1 MENILQLENIEDIN
15 SNLEVR
21 YKNDDIY
28 TYAGRVLIS
37 ANPFQQVATPPHIHR
52 LVNEILDSQE
62 MKHSIMISGESGAG
76 KTETTKIIIQYLAK
90 ITNLFQYNLILEALG
105 NASTPRNHNSSRF
118 GKYIEIDINNGN
130 FNSKITTYLL
140 EKTRIVSNKDS
151 TYHIFYTFGYQS
163 NAPPYI
169 SQPRPD
175 WDSSFLQKDHFRQ
188 LWSDSSLG
196 DDAWIHF
203 EKIMEFLINLLDD
216 KYVSNMECF
225 TTEDLNRVLT
235 KKTITSNE
243 ETIVIDLNEAEM
255 AQTRNTII
263 MKIYENLFDGVVA
276 LINRKINNSDL
287 IPAKQFNILDIF
299 GFEVFEKNGFE
310 QLCINFTNEC
320 IQTLFN
326 KYVFEEEIKLLEE
339 EGVAHESITF
349 QSNRHI
355 IDFFQLKPSGFFPIL
370 DEKTLLD
377 VKSDASLLTSLPRN
391 VEVYRIVREKI
402 IVKHYADTVEYT
414 VGDFYKKNIDRI
426 SSDVAVFI
434 AKITKS
440 SQLFI
445 QTKQP
450 MNKRGSIGVSTI
462 SSQFRQKLSEL
473 MNELESSS
481 LHFIRCI
488 KPNDEH
494 IPKKWDVEKVR
505 NQLNYC
511 GITSALKIARQTLP
525 IRMKKEQ
532 FNKKYNIILSEIATR
547 DDIILREG
555 KTMYFYTK
563 ATEQQ
568 LQELLDKEIKRV
580 FEIFFGVISRLRPRQ
595 KYSDARLALQKISG
609 AIIFQKS
616 RLELKNRKRVR
627 LWENIGIKIL
637 QKKYSENLLKA
648 KKEVS
653 IQRIGAYLER
663 RIQQQKLCAMNQIVL
678 FLRRKFEQLK
688 YITEYNVYKHSHQSE
703 LNELTA
709 RLLNQKDAELNEL
722 KAHLLKEKHAELNE
736 LKAHLLKEKDAEL
749 NELTSHLL
757 KEKDTELNEL
767 NELTSHLLKEKDT
780 ELNELKSRLLNQKD
794 AELNELKSHLL
805 KEKDTELNELKSRLL
820 NQKDAELNELKS
832 HLLKEKDVEL
842 NNNLLK
848 QKETELR
855 ELEARLLKQKDIDLQ
870 KNRDNLRQEQNRIE
884 EQRWVLLQQ
893 IETEFTTA
901 KEFEIKKSYDEEF
914 NEYKHLIGE
923 KMVQLQIEN
932 MELKEENV
940 RLINSIKAKKWTFL
954 ERFFTQ

>member
-37 ANPFQQVATPPHIHR
+37 ANPFQQVATPLHIHR
-52 LVNEILDSQE
+52 MVNEILDSQE
-62 MKHSIMISGESGAG
+62 KKHSVMISGESGAG

-118 GKYIEIDINNGN
+118 GKYIEIDINNGD

-140 EKTRIVSNKDS
+140 EKTRIVSTKDS

-163 NAPPYI
+163 NVPPYI

-175 WDSSFLQKDHFRQ
+175 WDSAFLQKDNFRQ

-196 DDAWIHF
+196 DDEWIYF
-203 EKIMEFLINLLDD
+203 EKIMEFLINLLCGRFE
-216 KYVSNMECF
+216 SNMDCF
-225 TTEDLNRVLT
+225 TTDDLNRVLT

-255 AQTRNTII
+255 AQTRNTLV

-276 LINRKINNSDL
+276 LINRKINNRDL

-355 IDFFQLKPSGFFPIL
+355 INFFQSKPSGFFSIL

-377 VKSDASLLTSLPRN
+377 AKSDVSLLTSLPKN
-391 VEVYRIVREKI
+391 VEVYRIYREKV

-414 VGDFYKKNIDRI
+414 TGDFYKKNIDRI
-426 SSDVAVFI
+426 TSDVASFI

-440 SQLFI
+440 SPLFI

-511 GITSALKIARQTLP
+511 GIMSALKIARQTLP
-525 IRMKKEQ
+525 IRMKKEL
-532 FNKKYNIILSEIATR
+532 FNKKYGILFTQTAL
-547 DDIILREG
+547 DDILLNNGIMTG

-563 ATEQQ
+563 ATEAK
-568 LQELLDKEIKRV
+568 LLELLNKEIKRV
-580 FEIFFGVISRLRPRQ
+580 FEVFFGVISRVRPRQ

-609 AIIFQKS
+609 AIIFRKS
-616 RLELKNRKRVR
+616 LREMKKIQRER
-627 LWENIGIKIL
+627 LWENIVGRIISRIRAGI
-637 QKKYSENLLKA
+637 LLNVRR
-648 KKEVS
+648 EVCS
-653 IQRIGAYLER
+653 CRIGYFIKR
-663 RIQQQKLCAMNQIVL
+663 RVQQSDYNRKLFFMKKIIL
-678 FLRRKFEQLK
+678 FLRRKIEQIR
-688 YITEYNVYKHSHQSE
+688 YINEYNIYKNSRE
-703 LNELTA
+703 
-709 RLLNQKDAELNEL
+709 AELNEL
-722 KAHLLKEKHAELNE
+722 RCDLLNEKQIALNELEERLLNEKQTELNKLKEDLLKETESA
-736 LKAHLLKEKDAEL
+736 LKELE
-749 NELTSHLL
+749 
-757 KEKDTELNEL
+757 
-767 NELTSHLLKEKDT
+767 
-780 ELNELKSRLLNQKD
+780 SRLIKV
-794 AELNELKSHLL
+794 NES
-805 KEKDTELNELKSRLL
+805 N
-820 NQKDAELNELKS
+820 
-832 HLLKEKDVEL
+832 
-842 NNNLLK
+842 
-848 QKETELR
+848 
-855 ELEARLLKQKDIDLQ
+855 LQ
-870 KNRDNLRQEQNRIE
+870 KYREKLSQEQNRIE
-884 EQRWVLLQQ
+884 EQRWLLLQQ

-901 KEFEIKKSYDEEF
+901 KESEMKKIYENEF
-914 NEYKHLIGE
+914 NEYKHIIGE

-932 MELKEENV
+932 MELKDENT
-940 RLINSIKAKKWTFL
+940 RLVNSIKAKKWTFL
-954 ERFFTQ
+954 DRLFSNSNNE

>member
-52 LVNEILDSQE
+52 MVNEILDSQE
-62 MKHSIMISGESGAG
+62 MKHSVMISGESGAG

-118 GKYIEIDINNGN
+118 GKYIEISINNGDY
-130 FNSKITTYLL
+130 NSKITTYLL
-140 EKTRIVSNKDS
+140 EKTRIVSSKDS

-163 NAPPYI
+163 NVPTYI

-175 WDSSFLQKDHFRQ
+175 WDSSFLQKDNFRK

-196 DDAWIHF
+196 DDAWIQF
-203 EKIMEFLINLLDD
+203 EKIMEFLINLLSGQF
-216 KYVSNMECF
+216 VSNMECF

-255 AQTRNTII
+255 AQTRNTIV

-355 IDFFQLKPSGFFPIL
+355 IDFFQSKPSGFFNIL

-377 VKSDASLLTSLPRN
+377 VKSDASLLASLPRN
-391 VEVYRIVREKI
+391 VEVYRILREKI

-426 SSDVAVFI
+426 SADVAGFI

-440 SQLFI
+440 SPLFI
-445 QTKQP
+445 QMKQP

-473 MNELESSS
+473 MNDLESSS

-494 IPKKWDVEKVR
+494 VPKKWDVEKVR

-525 IRMKKEQ
+525 IRMKKDL
-532 FNKKYNIILSEIATR
+532 FDKKYGLILDKITAQE
-547 DDIILREG
+547 DIILREG

-563 ATEQQ
+563 ETEQK
-568 LQELLDKEIKRV
+568 LQEFLDKEIKRV
-580 FEIFFGVISRLRPRQ
+580 FQVFFGVIVRLQPRQ
-595 KYSDARLALQKISG
+595 KYSDTKLALQKITG

-616 RLELKNRKRVR
+616 RLEMRKRKR
-627 LWENIGIKIL
+627 ILLWENIVGKIITNIRSGILLKIRREVCSYKIGYFIKRHVQFADYNLKLFFMKKIL
-637 QKKYSENLLKA
+637 
-648 KKEVS
+648 
-653 IQRIGAYLER
+653 
-663 RIQQQKLCAMNQIVL
+663 L
-678 FLRRKFEQLK
+678 FLRRRVEQIR
-688 YITEYNVYKHSHQSE
+688 YISEYNIYKYSREAE
-703 LNELTA
+703 LKEVEA
-709 RLLNQKDAELNEL
+709 RLLNAKQAELKEL
-722 KAHLLKEKHAELNE
+722 EA
-736 LKAHLLKEKDAEL
+736 
-749 NELTSHLL
+749 
-757 KEKDTELNEL
+757 
-767 NELTSHLLKEKDT
+767 
-780 ELNELKSRLLNQKD
+780 RLLNAKQ
-794 AELNELKSHLL
+794 AELKEVEARLLHEKQAELKELEARLLHEKQTKLKDDLL
-805 KEKDTELNELKSRLL
+805 KQNKS
-820 NQKDAELNELKS
+820 S
-832 HLLKEKDVEL
+832 LKELESL
-842 NNNLLK
+842 LLK
-848 QKETELR
+848 QKETELQ
-855 ELEARLLKQKDIDLQ
+855 ELESRLLKQKDMEIQ
-870 KNRDNLRQEQNRIE
+870 KYRENLRQEQTRLE

-901 KEFEIKKSYDEEF
+901 KELEIKKSYEEEF
-914 NEYKHLIGE
+914 NEYKRIIGE

-932 MELKEENV
+932 MELKEENA
-940 RLINSIKAKKWTFL
+940 RLINSKLTFL
-954 ERFFTQ
+954 DRLFSNHK

>member
-21 YKNDDIY
+21 YKNDNIY

-37 ANPFQQVATPPHIHR
+37 ANPFQQVATPLHIHR
-52 LVNEILDSQE
+52 MVNEILDSQSN
-62 MKHSIMISGESGAG
+62 KHSVMISGESGAG

-118 GKYIEIDINNGN
+118 GKYIEIDINNGD

-140 EKTRIVSNKDS
+140 EKTRIVSTKDS

-163 NAPPYI
+163 NVPSYI

-175 WDSSFLQKDHFRQ
+175 WDSSFLQKDNFRQ

-196 DDAWIHF
+196 DDTWIHF
-203 EKIMEFLINLLDD
+203 EKIMEFLINLLCGRFE
-216 KYVSNMECF
+216 SNMECF

-255 AQTRNTII
+255 TQTRNTIV

-276 LINRKINNSDL
+276 LINRKMNNSDL
-287 IPAKQFNILDIF
+287 KPEKQFNILDIF

-339 EGVAHESITF
+339 EGVSHESITF

-355 IDFFQLKPSGFFPIL
+355 IDFFQSKPSGFFPIL

-377 VKSDASLLTSLPRN
+377 VKSDASLLASLPRN
-391 VEVYRIVREKI
+391 VEVYRIVREKVI
-402 IVKHYADTVEYT
+402 IKHYADTVEYT
-414 VGDFYKKNIDRI
+414 IGDFYKKNIDRI
-426 SSDVAVFI
+426 SADVAGFI
-434 AKITKS
+434 AKIMKS
-440 SQLFI
+440 SPLFI

-525 IRMKKEQ
+525 IRTKKEL
-532 FNKKYNIILSEIATR
+532 FNKKYGILFTPAAL
-547 DDIILREG
+547 DDILLSNGIMTG

-563 ATEQQ
+563 ATEEK

-580 FEIFFGVISRLRPRQ
+580 FEIFFGVVARLRPRQ

-609 AIIFQKS
+609 AIIFRKS
-616 RLELKNRKRVR
+616 RLELKKRKRER
-627 LWENIGIKIL
+627 LWENIVCRTITNIRAGILLNVRREVCSYKIGYFIKRRVQQADYNRKL
-637 QKKYSENLLKA
+637 FFMKK
-648 KKEVS
+648 
-653 IQRIGAYLER
+653 II
-663 RIQQQKLCAMNQIVL
+663 L
-678 FLRRKFEQLK
+678 FLRRRAEQVR
-688 YITEYNVYKHSHQSE
+688 YISEYNIYKNSRE
-703 LNELTA
+703 
-709 RLLNQKDAELNEL
+709 AELNEL
-722 KAHLLKEKHAELNE
+722 EARLLNEKQLALNE
-736 LKAHLLKEKDAEL
+736 LEA
-749 NELTSHLL
+749 
-757 KEKDTELNEL
+757 
-767 NELTSHLLKEKDT
+767 
-780 ELNELKSRLLNQKD
+780 RLLNEKQIEFNKFKEELLNAKQTKLKD
-794 AELNELKSHLL
+794 DLL
-805 KEKDTELNELKSRLL
+805 KQHKS
-820 NQKDAELNELKS
+820 S
-832 HLLKEKDVEL
+832 LKELESL
-842 NNNLLK
+842 LLK
-848 QKETELR
+848 QKETELK
-855 ELEARLLKQKDIDLQ
+855 ELEARLLKEKESEIQKY
-870 KNRDNLRQEQNRIE
+870 RDKLGKEHNRIE
-884 EQRWVLLQQ
+884 EQKWSLLQQ
-893 IETEFTTA
+893 IETEFTTT
-901 KEFEIKKSYDEEF
+901 KEYEMKKSLEEEF
-914 NEYKHLIGE
+914 NEYKRLIGE

-932 MELKEENV
+932 MELKEENA
-940 RLINSIKAKKWTFL
+940 RLISSKWTFL
-954 ERFFTQ
+954 DKIFSNHK

>member
-1 MENILQLENIEDIN
+1 MENINIEDIN
-15 SNLEVR
+15 SNLEAR

-37 ANPFQQVATPPHIHR
+37 ANPFQQVATPPHIHKM
-52 LVNEILDSQE
+52 VNEILDSQS
-62 MKHSIMISGESGAG
+62 MKHSVMISGESGAG

-118 GKYIEIDINNGN
+118 GKYIEIDINNGE

-163 NAPPYI
+163 NVPPYI
-169 SQPRPD
+169 SQRRPD

-188 LWSDSSLG
+188 LWSDCYLG
-196 DDAWIHF
+196 SDAWIHF
-203 EKIMEFLINLLDD
+203 EKIMEFLINLLCGRIE
-216 KYVSNMECF
+216 SNMESF

-235 KKTITSNE
+235 TKTITSNE
-243 ETIVIDLNEAEM
+243 ETIVIDLNDAEM

-276 LINRKINNSDL
+276 LINRKMNNRDL

-326 KYVFEEEIKLLEE
+326 KYVFEEEIKFLEE
-339 EGVAHESITF
+339 EGVPHESITF

-391 VEVYRIVREKI
+391 IEVYRIVREKI
-402 IVKHYADTVEYT
+402 IIKHYADTVEYT
-414 VGDFYKKNIDRI
+414 VGDFYKKNVDRI

-440 SQLFI
+440 SPIFI

-511 GITSALKIARQTLP
+511 GIMSALKIARQTLP
-525 IRMKKEQ
+525 IRMKKEM
-532 FNKKYNIILSEIATR
+532 FDKKYNIILSEIKTKEN
-547 DDIILREG
+547 ITLREG

-563 ATEQQ
+563 ETEQK

-580 FEIFFGVISRLRPRQ
+580 FEIFFGVVARLQPRQ
-595 KYSDARLALQKISG
+595 KYSDARLAIQKING
-609 AIIFQKS
+609 AIIFKKS
-616 RLELKNRKRVR
+616 RLELKKRKLVR
-627 LWENIGIKIL
+627 LWENIGIEAL
-637 QKKYSENLLKA
+637 QKKYSEHLLKA

-678 FLRRKFEQLK
+678 FLRRQFEQLK
-688 YITEYNVYKHSHQSE
+688 YITEYNVYKHSHQSV
-703 LNELTA
+703 
-709 RLLNQKDAELNEL
+709 LNEL
-722 KAHLLKEKHAELNE
+722 K
-736 LKAHLLKEKDAEL
+736 
-749 NELTSHLL
+749 SHLL
-757 KEKDTELNEL
+757 KE
-767 NELTSHLLKEKDT
+767 
-780 ELNELKSRLLNQKD
+780 KD

-805 KEKDTELNELKSRLL
+805 KEKDS
-820 NQKDAELNELKS
+820 ELNELKS
-832 HLLKEKDVEL
+832 HLLKEKDAEL
-842 NNNLLK
+842 NELKEHLLK
-848 QKETELR
+848 EKDSELN
-855 ELEARLLKQKDIDLQ
+855 ELTAHLLKENDAELNELKAHLLKEKDTDLQ
-870 KNRDNLRQEQNRIE
+870 KYRDNLRQEQSRLE

-893 IETEFTTA
+893 IETEFTTV
-901 KEFEIKKSYDEEF
+901 KESEMKKSYDEEF

>member
-1 MENILQLENIEDIN
+1 MENINIEDIN

-62 MKHSIMISGESGAG
+62 KKHSIMISGESGAG

-118 GKYIEIDINNGN
+118 GKYIEIDINNGE

-140 EKTRIVSNKDS
+140 EKTRIVSNNDS

-163 NAPPYI
+163 NVPTYI
-169 SQPRPD
+169 SQPRHD

-196 DDAWIHF
+196 DDAWINF
-203 EKIMEFLINLLDD
+203 EKIMEFLINLLCGRLE
-216 KYVSNMECF
+216 SNMECF

-235 KKTITSNE
+235 TKTITSNE

-255 AQTRNTII
+255 AQTRNTIV

-287 IPAKQFNILDIF
+287 IPEKQFNILDIF

-326 KYVFEEEIKLLEE
+326 KYVFEQEIKFLEE

-377 VKSDASLLTSLPRN
+377 VKSDASLLTSLPKN
-391 VEVYRIVREKI
+391 IEVFRIVREKI
-402 IVKHYADTVEYT
+402 IIKHYADTVEYT

-426 SSDVAVFI
+426 SADVASFI
-434 AKITKS
+434 AKIMKS
-440 SQLFI
+440 SPVFI

-511 GITSALKIARQTLP
+511 GIMSALKIARQTLP
-525 IRMKKEQ
+525 IRMKKDI
-532 FNKKYNIILSEIATR
+532 FDKKYEILFKQTAIE
-547 DDIILREG
+547 DILLSNGIMTG

-563 ATEQQ
+563 ETEAK
-568 LQELLDKEIKRV
+568 LQELLDAEIKRV
-580 FEIFFGVISRLRPRQ
+580 FEIFFGVVARLRPRQ

-609 AIIFQKS
+609 AIIFIKS
-616 RLELKNRKRVR
+616 RREMKKRQLERR
-627 LWENIGIKIL
+627 WENIFGKIITNIHTGILLNVRREVCSHKIGYFIKRRVQQDDYNRKLFFMKKIL
-637 QKKYSENLLKA
+637 
-648 KKEVS
+648 
-653 IQRIGAYLER
+653 
-663 RIQQQKLCAMNQIVL
+663 L
-678 FLRRKFEQLK
+678 FLRRRVEQIR
-688 YITEYNVYKHSHQSE
+688 YISEYNIYKNSRDVE
-703 LNELTA
+703 LNELEA
-709 RLLNQKDAELNEL
+709 RLLNEKQTALKELEARLLNEKQTALNEL
-722 KAHLLKEKHAELNE
+722 EE
-736 LKAHLLKEKDAEL
+736 
-749 NELTSHLL
+749 
-757 KEKDTELNEL
+757 
-767 NELTSHLLKEKDT
+767 
-780 ELNELKSRLLNQKD
+780 RLLN
-794 AELNELKSHLL
+794 
-805 KEKDTELNELKSRLL
+805 
-820 NQKDAELNELKS
+820 
-832 HLLKEKDVEL
+832 EKDVEFNKLKDDLL
-842 NNNLLK
+842 NAKQTKLKDDLLKQNKSSLKELESLLLK
-848 QKETELR
+848 QKESELK
-855 ELEARLLKQKDIDLQ
+855 ELEARLLKQNEMEIQ
-870 KNRDNLRQEQNRIE
+870 KYRDKLGKEQTRLE

-901 KEFEIKKSYDEEF
+901 KELEIKKSYEEEF
-914 NEYKHLIGE
+914 NEYKHIISE

-932 MELKEENV
+932 MELKEENA
-940 RLINSIKAKKWTFL
+940 RLISPKWTFL
-954 ERFFTQ
+954 DRIFSNHK

>member
-15 SNLEVR
+15 SNLEAR

-52 LVNEILDSQE
+52 IVNEILDSQTK
-62 MKHSIMISGESGAG
+62 KHSIMISGESGAG

-118 GKYIEIDINNGN
+118 GKYIEIDINNGD

-151 TYHIFYTFGYQS
+151 NYHIFYTFGYQS
-163 NAPPYI
+163 NVPTYI

-175 WDSSFLQKDHFRQ
+175 WDSAFLQKDNFRQ
-188 LWSDSSLG
+188 LWSDCSLG
-196 DDAWIHF
+196 SDAWIHF
-203 EKIMEFLINLLDD
+203 EKIMDFLINLLCGRFE
-216 KYVSNMECF
+216 SNMEYF

-255 AQTRNTII
+255 AQTRNTIV

-276 LINRKINNSDL
+276 LINRKMNNSDL

-355 IDFFQLKPSGFFPIL
+355 LDFFQSKPSGFFAIL

-377 VKSDASLLTSLPRN
+377 VKSDASLIVSLPKN
-391 VEVYRIVREKI
+391 VEVFRIVRDKI

-414 VGDFYKKNIDRI
+414 TGDFYKKNVDRI
-426 SSDVAVFI
+426 SADVAGFI
-434 AKITKS
+434 GKITKS
-440 SQLFI
+440 SPLFI
-445 QTKQP
+445 KTKQP

-511 GITSALKIARQTLP
+511 GIMSALKIARQTLP

-532 FNKKYNIILSEIATR
+532 FDKKYGILFTQTPLE
-547 DDIILREG
+547 DILLREGIMTG

-563 ATEQQ
+563 AIEAK
-568 LQELLDKEIKRV
+568 LQELLNKEIKRV
-580 FEIFFGVISRLRPRQ
+580 FEIFFGVVRRLKPYQ
-595 KYSDARLALQKISG
+595 KYSKTQISLQKIGG
-609 AIIFQKS
+609 AIIFKNAI
-616 RLELKNRKRVR
+616 RELRKRKRER
-627 LWENIGIKIL
+627 LWENIVDGTIANIRAGI
-637 QKKYSENLLKA
+637 LLKVRL
-648 KKEVS
+648 EVCS
-653 IQRIGAYLER
+653 HKIGYFIKR
-663 RIQQQKLCAMNQIVL
+663 RIQQSNYNQKLFFMNKIL
-678 FLRRKFEQLK
+678 LILRRRVEQIR
-688 YITEYNVYKHSHQSE
+688 YISEYNIYKNSRE
-703 LNELTA
+703 A
-709 RLLNQKDAELNEL
+709 
-722 KAHLLKEKHAELNE
+722 
-736 LKAHLLKEKDAEL
+736 
-749 NELTSHLL
+749 
-757 KEKDTELNEL
+757 
-767 NELTSHLLKEKDT
+767 
-780 ELNELKSRLLNQKD
+780 ELNELKSRLLNEKQIEFNKLKED
-794 AELNELKSHLL
+794 LLN
-805 KEKDTELNELKSRLL
+805 EKDTELN
-820 NQKDAELNELKS
+820 NE
-832 HLLKEKDVEL
+832 
-842 NNNLLK
+842 LLK
-848 QKETELR
+848 QKESELN
-855 ELEARLLKQKDIDLQ
+855 ELESRLLKQKESDIQ
-870 KNRDNLRQEQNRIE
+870 KYRILLREDQNRLE
-884 EQRWVLLQQ
+884 EQRWLLLQQ
-893 IETEFTTA
+893 IETEFTTV
-901 KEFEIKKSYDEEF
+901 KESEMKKLYDEEF
-914 NEYKHLIGE
+914 SEYKRIIGE
-923 KMVQLQIEN
+923 KMVKLQIEN
-932 MELKEENV
+932 MELKDENM
-940 RLINSIKAKKWTFL
+940 RLISSIKAKKWTFL
-954 ERFFTQ
+954 DRIFSP

>member
-1 MENILQLENIEDIN
+1 MENINIEDIN
-15 SNLEVR
+15 SNLEAR

-52 LVNEILDSQE
+52 MVNEILDSQE
-62 MKHSIMISGESGAG
+62 MKHSVMISGESGAG
-76 KTETTKIIIQYLAK
+76 KTETTKIIIQYLTK
-90 ITNLFQYNLILEALG
+90 ITNLFKYNLILEALG

-118 GKYIEIDINNGN
+118 GKYIEIAINNGDY
-130 FNSKITTYLL
+130 NSKITTYLL

-163 NAPPYI
+163 NIPPYI

-188 LWSDSSLG
+188 LWSDSDLG

-203 EKIMEFLINLLDD
+203 EKIMEFLINLLCGRFE
-216 KYVSNMECF
+216 SNMDCF

-243 ETIVIDLNEAEM
+243 ETIVIELNEAEM
-255 AQTRNTII
+255 AQTRNTLV

-276 LINRKINNSDL
+276 LINRKINNCDM
-287 IPAKQFNILDIF
+287 IPVKQFNILDIF

-339 EGVAHESITF
+339 EGVAHESISF

-355 IDFFQLKPSGFFPIL
+355 IDFFQSKPSGFFAIL

-377 VKSDASLLTSLPRN
+377 AKSDVSLLTSLPKN
-391 VEVYRIVREKI
+391 VEVYRIYREKI

-414 VGDFYKKNIDRI
+414 TGDFYKKNIDRI
-426 SSDVAVFI
+426 SSDVSSFI

-440 SQLFI
+440 SPLFI

-450 MNKRGSIGVSTI
+450 INKRGSIGVSTI

-494 IPKKWDVEKVR
+494 IPKNWDVEKVR

-511 GITSALKIARQTLP
+511 GIMSALKIARQTLP
-525 IRMKKEQ
+525 IRMKKAP
-532 FNKKYNIILSEIATR
+532 FNKKYGILFTQTALE
-547 DDIILREG
+547 DILLREGIMTG

-563 ATEQQ
+563 ATEAK
-568 LQELLDKEIKRV
+568 LQELFDIEIKRV
-580 FEIFFGVISRLRPRQ
+580 FEFLFGVVSRLRPRQ
-595 KYSDARLALQKISG
+595 KYSDVRLALQKISG
-609 AIIFQKS
+609 AIIFRKS
-616 RLELKNRKRVR
+616 RLELRKRKR
-627 LWENIGIKIL
+627 ERQWENIGIKML
-637 QKKYSENLLKA
+637 QKKYSENLFKF
-648 KKEVS
+648 KKEV
-653 IQRIGAYLER
+653 YLER
-663 RIQQQKLCAMNQIVL
+663 IIQQQKLCAMKQIIL
-678 FLRRKFEQLK
+678 FLMRRFEQLK
-688 YITEYNVYKHSHQSE
+688 YITEYNVYKHSYQSE
-703 LNELTA
+703 LKELES
-709 RLLNQKDAELNEL
+709 L
-722 KAHLLKEKHAELNE
+722 LLKEKEFA
-736 LKAHLLKEKDAEL
+736 LKELE
-749 NELTSHLL
+749 T
-757 KEKDTELNEL
+757 
-767 NELTSHLLKEKDT
+767 
-780 ELNELKSRLLNQKD
+780 RI
-794 AELNELKSHLL
+794 
-805 KEKDTELNELKSRLL
+805 
-820 NQKDAELNELKS
+820 
-832 HLLKEKDVEL
+832 
-842 NNNLLK
+842 LK
-848 QKETELR
+848 QNESN
-855 ELEARLLKQKDIDLQ
+855 LQ
-870 KNRDNLRQEQNRIE
+870 RYRDSLRQEQTQLE
-884 EQRWVLLQQ
+884 EQKWLLLQQ

-901 KEFEIKKSYDEEF
+901 KESEMKKIYETEF
-914 NEYKHLIGE
+914 NEYKRIIGE

-932 MELKEENV
+932 MELKDENV
-940 RLINSIKAKKWTFL
+940 RLINTIKAKKWTFL
-954 ERFFTQ
+954 DKFFSN